1 MSATADQRRQA
12 LGYWEAN
19 AAPWDTTI
27 GPGGN
32 NYWKR
37 LQKPCLERLLADH
50 FQAKDRPHRALELA
64 CGNGLCSRWLASHS
78 DAVGEVLA
86 TDGSRAML
94 DRARSHGSMDGKISF
109 RELDVTNV
117 DDFTRL
123 LEEGAGIPKADFD
136 IIIMNMALMD
146 VCDLEPVASALPKL
160 LSKDGVFVATLLHPV
175 FMTSNYTRDI
185 QYAFDSA
192 TGEERLVRSKA
203 IHEYLD
209 VAPAKQ
215 FALAG
220 RSAPCMSFHRP
231 IHELLAPF
239 FKAGLVMDAMEEPS
253 FDGEDADPER
263 PQATTNFTQLPA
275 HLAFRLRRLA

>member
-123 LEEGAGIPKADFD
+123 LEEGAGVRPLVHRRCA
-136 IIIMNMALMD
+136 
-146 VCDLEPVASALPKL
+146 
-160 LSKDGVFVATLLHPV
+160 
-175 FMTSNYTRDI
+175 
-185 QYAFDSA
+185 
-192 TGEERLVRSKA
+192 RLKTDPDTKGGFRHYHHEHGPHGCVR
-203 IHEYLD
+203 
-209 VAPAKQ
+209 P
-215 FALAG
+215 
-220 RSAPCMSFHRP
+220 
-231 IHELLAPF
+231 
-239 FKAGLVMDAMEEPS
+239 
-253 FDGEDADPER
+253 
-263 PQATTNFTQLPA
+263 
-275 HLAFRLRRLA
+275 